1 MRTADKGRGE
11 GAGDDRRD
19 GGAAGRSKGGTLQE
33 HGVVIS
39 GLDDVGGVVSWIGR
53 KRWWSVVE
61 GFVR

>member
-1 MRTADKGRGE
+1 MRTADEGRGE
-11 GAGDDRRD
+11 GAGDNRRD
-19 GGAAGRSKGGTLQE
+19 GGAAGRSKGGALQE

-39 GLDDVGGVVSWIGR
+39 GLDDVGDWGELGWR